1 MRDKKHGGE
10 DPLESRKRRYTEA
23 GRERARERFN
33 NDGRGETRQS
43 EYSGLGMEGSSMRR
57 RDEEEEEDNSIDRRR
72 ARRSVGCKRFVK
84 QLLFFKQLNIL
95 VFKKDK
101 IRLHVSLK
109 WHIWQGT

>member
-43 EYSGLGMEGSSMRR
+43 EYSGLGMETTSMRR
-57 RDEEEEEDNSIDRRR
+57 RDEEEDDDDPIERRR
-72 ARRSVGCKRFVK
+72 GRRSAGCKRFVK
-84 QLLFFKQLNIL
+84 QLLFFYELNIL
-95 VFKKDK
+95 VFNQDK
-101 IRLHVSLK
+101 ISLHVSLN
-109 WHIWQGT
+109 WHN